1 MKKFIVLILAA
12 FIGGLFSIGIQKLTK
27 KESLKSFQQNS
38 LQEKNPVNFNYSSTN
53 EPLSNFSIAA
63 EKTINAVVHVK
74 NLKDSANKSNK
85 LFEYFYG
92 YQYKSAP
99 QMGSGSGVIISP
111 DGYIVTNHHVIDN
124 STKLYVTLN
133 NNSEYEATVVGS
145 DPNTDIALIKI
156 QLEEQLPYLSFGDSD
171 MAKVGEWVLAVGNPF
186 NLTSTVT
193 AGIISAKARELDK
206 NQSFIQTD
214 AAVNPGNSGGAL
226 VNTNGD
232 LIGINTAISSQT
244 GSYIGYSFA
253 VPSNTARKIIE
264 DIMEFGT
271 VKTAILGIS
280 TINAPEVLAND
291 YGLTDLEGV
300 YISGIEKGSAASI
313 ADLKEGDIIK
323 QIDYLKISKFSDL
336 TGYLSSKKPN
346 ETVKLIISRKNE
358 ILNKTVILKEK
369 QSLML
374 PNIGFTVKNL
384 SVEDIKKFKVKKGVK
399 IIGVPQQYE
408 NYGLVG
414 KVVVS
419 IDSEKVTDIENAG
432 RLFKNINRFKRT
444 SISMINDSGE
454 KEQLIFQ

>member
-280 TINAPEVLAND
+280 TITTPEVLAND

-399 IIGVPQQYE
+399 IIGVPKQYE

>member
-12 FIGGLFSIGIQKLTK
+12 FIGGLFSIGIQEFTK

-38 LQEKNPVNFNYSSTN
+38 FQGKNPVNFNYSSSN

-74 NLKDSANKSNK
+74 NLKDSDNQNNK

-124 STKLYVTLN
+124 SKKLYVTLN

-280 TINAPEVLAND
+280 TINAPEVLVND

-384 SVEDIKKFKVKKGVK
+384 SEEDIKKFKVKKGVK

-408 NYGLVG
+408 KYGLVG

-419 IDSEKVTDIENAG
+419 IDSEKVTDIENAD
-432 RLFKNINRFKRT
+432 RLFKNINRYKRT

>member
-27 KESLKSFQQNS
+27 KESHESFQQNS

-280 TINAPEVLAND
+280 TITAPEVLAND

-399 IIGVPQQYE
+399 IIGVPKQYE

>member
-12 FIGGLFSIGIQKLTK
+12 FIGGVFSIGIQEFTK

-38 LQEKNPVNFNYSSTN
+38 FQGKNPVNFNYSNAN
-53 EPLSNFSIAA
+53 ELLSNFSIAA

-85 LFEYFYG
+85 LFEYFNG

-99 QMGSGSGVIISP
+99 QMGSGSGVIIST

-124 STKLYVTLN
+124 SKKLYVTLN

-280 TINAPEVLAND
+280 TINAPEVLVND

-346 ETVKLIISRKNE
+346 ETVKLMISRKNE

-374 PNIGFTVKNL
+374 SNIGFTVKNL
-384 SVEDIKKFKVKKGVK
+384 SIEDIKKFKVKKGVK

-408 NYGLVG
+408 KYGLVG

-419 IDSEKVTDIENAG
+419 IDSEKVTDIENAD

>member
-399 IIGVPQQYE
+399 IIGVPKQYE

>member
-1 MKKFIVLILAA
+1 
-12 FIGGLFSIGIQKLTK
+12 
-27 KESLKSFQQNS
+27 
-38 LQEKNPVNFNYSSTN
+38 
-53 EPLSNFSIAA
+53 
-63 EKTINAVVHVK
+63 
-74 NLKDSANKSNK
+74 
-85 LFEYFYG
+85 
-92 YQYKSAP
+92 
-99 QMGSGSGVIISP
+99 MGSGSGVIISP

-280 TINAPEVLAND
+280 TITAPEVLAND

-399 IIGVPQQYE
+399 IIGVPKQYE

>member
-1 MKKFIVLILAA
+1 MKKFISLILAA
-12 FIGGLFSIGIQKLTK
+12 FIGGLFSIGIQKLAK
-27 KESLKSFQQNS
+27 KESHESFQLNS

-53 EPLSNFSIAA
+53 EPLSNFSVAA
-63 EKTINAVVHVK
+63 EKAINAVVHVK

-85 LFEYFYG
+85 LHEYFYG

-99 QMGSGSGVIISP
+99 QIGSGSGVIISA

-133 NNSEYEATVVGS
+133 NNSEYEATIVGS

-226 VNTNGD
+226 VNTNSD

-253 VPSNTARKIIE
+253 IPSNTVRKIIE
-264 DIMEFGT
+264 DIMEFGR

-280 TINAPEVLAND
+280 TINAPEILAKD
-291 YGLTDLEGV
+291 YGLKDLEGV
-300 YISGIEKGSAASI
+300 YISGIEEGSAASI

-323 QIDYLKISKFSDL
+323 QIDYLKIRKFSDL
-336 TGYLSSKKPN
+336 TGYLSSKRPN
-346 ETVKLIISRKNE
+346 ETVKLIVSRKNE
-358 ILNKTVILKEK
+358 ILNKTVVLKEK
-369 QSLML
+369 QSIML
-374 PNIGFTVKNL
+374 TNIGFTVKNL
-384 SVEDIKKFKVKKGVK
+384 SAEDIKKFKVKKGVK

-419 IDSEKVTDIENAG
+419 IDSKEVTDIENASQ
-432 RLFKNINRFKRT
+432 LFKNINKFQRT